1 MALLNAG
8 KRLPRPAPGAGAG
21 VAAVV
26 VEGFG
31 ILADAPEPR
40 DSQGSLRL
48 SHDTEERSK
57 S

>member
-48 SHDTEERSK
+48 SHDTEDRSK